1 MSGRIAL
8 GQKSGQYGL
17 WVSRPGVEVLTAS
30 DDDML
35 LSTSRTGLM
44 IIASGVIYSPGNN
57 TTHDFTIPA
66 LGYTPLVIVTGAY
79 VGGWSFPS
87 STTLRIHVFTGAPY
101 AGAQNIVGWA
111 LTNQRIHH

>member
-1 MSGRIAL
+1 MTGRVIL
-8 GQKSGQYGL
+8 GQKAGQLGM
-17 WVSRPGVEVLTAS
+17 WVSRPGVDVLSAV

-35 LSTSRTGLM
+35 LSTSRAGIQ

-57 TTHDFTIPA
+57 TSHDFAIPA

-79 VGGWSFPS
+79 VGGWSFPN

-101 AGAQNIVGWA
+101 AGAQDIVGWA
-111 LTNQRIHH
+111 LTNQRMHH